1 MNSKDMAR
9 QLDLMLEHEVRK
21 YENDYGNVYSIEYT
35 GNHYYIL
42 KDVQKNG
49 TSDFMVFFDEVDARI
64 GYLAL
69 FRCEIMVGGIMTD
82 DLEVKDTL

>member
-1 MNSKDMAR
+1 MDSKDMAR

-21 YENDYGNVYSIEYT
+21 YENDYGQVYSIEYT

-42 KDVQKNG
+42 RDVQKNG
-49 TSDFMVFFDEVDARI
+49 ISNLMIFFDEVDVRI

-69 FRCEIMVGGIMTD
+69 FRCGAMVGGIMTD
-82 DLEVKDTL
+82 GLEVKDTL